1 MKLLLKTD
9 TVKIPANVK
18 VSVAHRVVT
27 VTGPRGT
34 LTRNFRHL
42 NVDIQLHEN
51 VLKVDC
57 WFAGRKQ
64 AAAVRTICSHI
75 ANMVKGVMIGF
86 EYHMRLVYAHF
97 PINVSITAGGRAVEI
112 RNYLGEK
119 IVRRISMLEGVTIS
133 KTEKDELVLQCNDVE
148 YVSQSAALIQ
158 QSCAVTN
165 KDIRK
170 FLDGIYV
177 SERTTVVK
185 E

>member
-1 MKLLLKTD
+1 M
-9 TVKIPANVK
+9 I
-18 VSVAHRVVT
+18 
-27 VTGPRGT
+27 
-34 LTRNFRHL
+34 
-42 NVDIQLHEN
+42 
-51 VLKVDC
+51 
-57 WFAGRKQ
+57 
-64 AAAVRTICSHI
+64 
-75 ANMVKGVMIGF
+75 KGVVIGF

-97 PINVSITAGGRAVEI
+97 PINVSIPAGGHAVEI

-119 IVRRISMLEGVTIS
+119 IIRRIAMLEGVTIS
-133 KTEKDELVLQCNDVE
+133 KTEKDELVLQGNDVE
-148 YVSQSAALIQ
+148 YVSESAALIQ